1 MTYRLTD
8 GTSVEGQEGLRQ
20 RLAQLRQ
27 LLENYLD
34 LDCDLE
40 NSEYVARGN
49 GFCDAKY
56 SEDFVEGQIAHIKE
70 SIAEVEKLLQ
80 SENSSER

>member
-1 MTYRLTD
+1 MTYRLMD
-8 GTSVEGQEGLRQ
+8 GSTVEGREGLEQ
-20 RLAQLRQ
+20 KLGQLKQ

-56 SEDFVEGQIAHIKE
+56 SEDFVEGQIARIKE
-70 SIAEVEKLLQ
+70 CIAEVENKIL
-80 SENSSER
+80 ETK